1 MLDLFTLELH
11 LGGLGWVRFWLLFI
25 GVGLNIR
32 LRVFEFDLMYSL
44 SYFLFA
50 VQKFAVLKKQNKKTW
65 CSGVG
70 VDLCRDG

>member
-32 LRVFEFDLMYSL
+32 LCVFEFDLMYSL

-50 VQKFAVLKKQNKKTW
+50 VQKFAV
-65 CSGVG
+65 
-70 VDLCRDG
+70 